1 MQRFGL
7 GVNRSHRLRELQIDI
22 VTDCYRPEIRIL
34 AIEAALRRLIG
45 VLEPVIADNRA
56 PAQGGH
62 DVAPEAR
69 RPLGLRRHQRAGA
82 VGIGQAGVNGA
93 KGELADQAGL
103 AGGGIAI
110 DRGAR
115 IEVVAIERD
124 VYERSPVRGI
134 NYDAFIDPSGGSAD
148 SFTLAVGHTDR
159 ADWQKPVVVVD
170 AVREQRPPFSPT
182 TVAEEFA
189 RVLKNYNVNKI
200 VGDKYAGAWP
210 VEVFSKL
217 SIKYEQSA
225 APKSDLYR
233 DLLPLINS
241 GRIRLLD
248 NAKLIN
254 QLCGLERRVARGG
267 RDSIDH
273 GPGSHDDIA
282 NSVAGLASITN
293 KYPGYLGE
301 QTLV

>member
-22 VTDCYRPEIRIL
+22 VTDCYRPEIGIL

-56 PAQGGH
+56 PARGGH

-110 DRGAR
+110 DRDAR

-124 VYERSPVRGI
+124 DIAMAP
-134 NYDAFIDPSGGSAD
+134 AA
-148 SFTLAVGHTDR
+148 
-159 ADWQKPVVVVD
+159 
-170 AVREQRPPFSPT
+170 
-182 TVAEEFA
+182 
-189 RVLKNYNVNKI
+189 
-200 VGDKYAGAWP
+200 
-210 VEVFSKL
+210 
-217 SIKYEQSA
+217 SIT
-225 APKSDLYR
+225 P
-233 DLLPLINS
+233 
-241 GRIRLLD
+241 
-248 NAKLIN
+248 
-254 QLCGLERRVARGG
+254 RGG
-267 RDSIDH
+267 R
-273 GPGSHDDIA
+273 
-282 NSVAGLASITN
+282 
-293 KYPGYLGE
+293 
-301 QTLV
+301 